1 MDIYEEIVR
10 VRFEGGKAALATIVR
25 RQGSTPRRDFAKMLI
40 SEDGSTVGSV
50 GGGQT
55 EAEVLKEAERVM
67 ETGQA
72 SLLKYQ
78 LTQKDAEAEG
88 LACGGTVEIFVEP
101 ILPDPKLILMGA
113 GHIGQT
119 VAQVAHR
126 VGFNV
131 AVVDDRESFANRERF
146 PQAEE
151 LVVAAFEEG
160 FDAITV
166 SQTSFILIA
175 TRGHGYD
182 QVVLEQ
188 ALQTPAGYIG
198 MVGSRRKTQIIVQK
212 LLEKGISP
220 RALSRLYAPI
230 GIEIGSETPEEIA
243 VSVVAALI
251 AILRGVHQRSEKQ
264 LFVMKL
270 LEKAEREAEIN
281 V

>member
-40 SEDGSTVGSV
+40 SEDGSTIGSV

-55 EAEVLKEAERVM
+55 EAEVLKEAERIM
-67 ETGQA
+67 DTGEA

-88 LACGGTVEIFVEP
+88 LTCGGTVEIFVEP

-119 VAQVAHR
+119 VASAAHR
-126 VGFNV
+126 VGFKV

-151 LVVAAFEEG
+151 IVVADFEEG

-175 TRGHGYD
+175 TRGHGHD

-188 ALQTPAGYIG
+188 ALQTPACYIG

-220 RALSRLYAPI
+220 ESLSRLYAPI

-243 VSVVAALI
+243 VSVVAELV

-270 LEKAEREAEIN
+270 LEKAETQAE
-281 V
+281 VKV